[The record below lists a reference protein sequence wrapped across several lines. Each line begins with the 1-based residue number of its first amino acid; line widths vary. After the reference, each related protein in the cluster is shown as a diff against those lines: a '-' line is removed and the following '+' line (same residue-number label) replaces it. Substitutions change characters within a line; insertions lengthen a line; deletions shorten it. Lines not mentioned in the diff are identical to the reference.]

1 MEFIVILALLPVCF
15 GFTEAAQKTGSRQI
29 RSADAAEG
37 NAQVV
42 STYYCHSCLQED
54 AKGLKGSYDLLPAY
68 AVLSS
73 DHTATFGPN
82 FTICV
87 SASNPGGHDQ
97 LHFTILG
104 QDENVAIQAYLK
116 NGIETATPI
125 IIFGKDIVAHF
136 PNTSVPLVFLH
147 QWVRSCISMSSQ
159 SGYVQWVID
168 GLVIENTTLEAL
180 KETENNIPKNLAG
193 KLFES

>member
-1 MEFIVILALLPVCF
+1 MEFIVILALLPICF
-15 GFTEAAQKTGSRQI
+15 GLADAAQKTGNRQI

-37 NAQVV
+37 NVQVV

-97 LHFTILG
+97 LHFTILACKP
-104 QDENVAIQAYLK
+104 DNVCPKPVMFKTLACLGHGRY
-116 NGIETATPI
+116 TP
-125 IIFGKDIVAHF
+125 KA
-136 PNTSVPLVFLH
+136 
-147 QWVRSCISMSSQ
+147 CI
-159 SGYVQWVID
+159 GFR
-168 GLVIENTTLEAL
+168 L
-180 KETENNIPKNLAG
+180 
-193 KLFES
+193 